1 MQTKNQYGWIRG
13 ELQGPM
19 RGGGREGEK
28 RTRRERTRIWGV
40 VVVVEWWWSG
50 GGVVV
55 VLLLLFVLVLV
66 LILLVFGLAD
76 AGAGLADAG
85 AGLASLIVLV
95 YCLLSHVSVSG
106 LPLVN
111 SQVTRGNW
119 SDWRRLASIGVD
131 WSRLVVDRLSTGPIV
146 SLLNT
151 NRCLPDPRTSLD
163 LCRPS
168 VDPRLRLK
176 L

>member
-1 MQTKNQYGWIRG
+1 MGG
-13 ELQGPM
+13 C
-19 RGGGREGEK
+19 GGGG
-28 RTRRERTRIWGV
+28 
-40 VVVVEWWWSG
+40 VVVEWWWSG

-106 LPLVN
+106 LPLVD

-119 SDWRRLASIGVD
+119 SDWRRLASIGVG
-131 WSRLVVDRLSTGPIV
+131 WSSTDCRLV
-146 SLLNT
+146 LL
-151 NRCLPDPRTSLD
+151 LAY
-163 LCRPS
+163 
-168 VDPRLRLK
+168 
-176 L
+176 